1 MGVIDR
7 KTYKRIEFYLYN
19 YRELTV
25 ELEQHKTNIIESGNR
40 ELIDFGQ
47 GVSYRSDPTANRAVK
62 LCNENVLETER
73 WSKVIDKV
81 KSRFKGTLKGEL
93 IRFKYER
100 GMSEIATCREL
111 NIERSTYY
119 AWRQE
124 IVLYAALVAAQVGL
138 IQVA

>member
-7 KTYKRIEFYLYN
+7 KTYKKIEFYLYN
-19 YRELTV
+19 YRELA
-25 ELEQHKTNIIESGNR
+25 EFLEGYKMEIIERGNR
-40 ELIDFGQ
+40 ELVEWGKGI
-47 GVSYRSDPTANRAVK
+47 SYRSDPTANRAVK
-62 LCNENVLETER
+62 LCEENILKTER
-73 WSKVIDKV
+73 WLKVIDKV

-100 GMSEIATCREL
+100 GMSEIAICREL

-124 IVLYAALVAAQVGL
+124 VVLYAALVAAQVGL

>member
-1 MGVIDR
+1 MGIIDR

-19 YRELTV
+19 YRELIV
-25 ELEQHKTNIIESGNR
+25 ELEQHKTNIIEGDNR

-62 LCNENVLETER
+62 LCKENVLETER
-73 WSKVIDKV
+73 WLKVVERV
-81 KSRFKGTLKGEL
+81 KARFKGTPKGEL
-93 IRFKYER
+93 IRLKYELEQ
-100 GMSEIATCREL
+100 SEVFICQAL
-111 NIERSTYY
+111 NIERTTYY

-124 IVLYAALVAAQVGL
+124 VVLYAALVAAQVGL

>member
-7 KTYKRIEFYLYN
+7 KTYKKIEFYLYN
-19 YRELTV
+19 YRELA
-25 ELEQHKTNIIESGNR
+25 EFLEEYKMEIIERGNR
-40 ELIDFGQ
+40 ELVEWGKGI
-47 GVSYRSDPTANRAVK
+47 SYRSDPTANRAVK
-62 LCNENVLETER
+62 LCEENILKTER
-73 WSKVIDKV
+73 WLKVIDKV

-100 GMSEIATCREL
+100 GMSEIAICREL

-124 IVLYAALVAAQVGL
+124 VVLYAALVAAQAGL

>member
-47 GVSYRSDPTANRAVK
+47 GVSYRSDPTANRVVK
-62 LCNENVLETER
+62 LCKENVLETER
-73 WSKVIDKV
+73 WLKVIERV
-81 KSRFKGTLKGEL
+81 KARFKGTLKGEL
-93 IRFKYER
+93 IRLKYELEQ
-100 GMSEIATCREL
+100 SEVFICQAL
-111 NIERSTYY
+111 NIERTTYY
-119 AWRQE
+119 SWRQE
-124 IVLYAALVAAQVGL
+124 IVLYAALVAAQAGL
-138 IQVA
+138 INVA

>member
-7 KTYKRIEFYLYN
+7 KTYKKIEFYLYN
-19 YRELTV
+19 YRELAEFMEV
-25 ELEQHKTNIIESGNR
+25 HKMEIIERGNR

-47 GVSYRSDPTANRAVK
+47 GVSHRSDPTANRAVK
-62 LCNENVLETER
+62 LCKENVLETER
-73 WSKVIDKV
+73 WLKVVDKMKSK
-81 KSRFKGTLKGEL
+81 FKGTLKGEL
-93 IRFKYER
+93 IRLKYER
-100 GMSEIATCREL
+100 GMSEIVICREL

-124 IVLYAALVAAQVGL
+124 VVLYAALVAAHARL